1 MTAAPPAN
9 PIGQMLACAVV
20 GSNRC
25 EPLIDICLSSRSR
38 WARAANAPAGH
49 PATAAKEIVERAVLA
64 SPSERSSVF
73 GSAGKEAT
81 VAPNGVVVNAV
92 RSR

>member
-1 MTAAPPAN
+1 MT
-9 PIGQMLACAVV
+9 
-20 GSNRC
+20 
-25 EPLIDICLSSRSR
+25 
-38 WARAANAPAGH
+38 APAGH
-49 PATAAKEIVERAVLA
+49 PAKAAGEIVEWSVLA